1 MQALGEARLFCALE
15 ENWVCI
21 CTIDFKSNEIEL
33 SVKVS
38 PNEDTVW
45 LTKEQMAV
53 LFDRDRSVISKHI
66 KNVFLE
72 NELDE
77 KSNVHFLHVTNSDK
91 PVQHFSLDVVIS
103 VGYRVKSPNGILFRK
118 WSNTVLKEYL
128 LKGYAINENRTL
140 ITNENYINLINRV
153 DSIDNRL
160 QKFEGYIE
168 NQKLEK
174 LIVDGELF
182 DATTFL
188 ESLVAKAKNIVL
200 LADSYADS
208 RALDI
213 LKYSRDNV
221 IIKIVT
227 SKKSKLSRLDIDSF
241 NKQYHQNILVTID
254 SNFHDRYLFIDD
266 KVYHLGAS
274 INNIGMKL
282 SQIDEVEDE
291 LHKKYLRERVDL

>member
-1 MQALGEARLFCALE
+1 M
-15 ENWVCI
+15 ENFDI
-21 CTIDFKSNEIEL
+21 IDFKSNEIEL

-266 KVYHLGAS
+266 IVYHLGAS
-274 INNIGMKL
+274 INYIGMKL